1 MSELFIRNA
10 FDIYP
15 LVFPVAEETTFTV
28 TTQGQKKPFEGEY
41 TVTVHRAMAGAPTEE
56 FTTWNTTEYTCVV
69 ENGAIRFPFTAK
81 VEGEYFFRIYQEGV
95 QITQLHTYAL
105 GEDLACRYPLRGDF
119 HLHTTRSDGQEPPHI
134 VCANYRKKGYD
145 FLVITDHDRYY
156 PSLEAIAF
164 YKDVNIPLNILPG
177 EEVHLPGTKV
187 HIVNAGG
194 LFSVNGLLPMK
205 ENYLDTNGE
214 ISKRRFDESVNPPTV
229 YEMNDFWAEIHAIE
243 GGLKKDG
250 FPDTVDVCSYAVCL
264 WIFDKIRLAEGL
276 GIFCHPYWINDLYQI
291 PEEFT
296 LHMLK
301 NHPFDAFEVLGGE
314 NYYQQNGF
322 QAAMYYEEYKH
333 GRVHPIVGS
342 TDSHSSI
349 ARNRNYDICSTIVFA
364 KSNSRVDILN
374 AVREKYSVAV
384 DTISK
389 EYRLVGEYRLQKYAS
404 FLMERYFPIH
414 DKQAFIDGELL
425 YQYAVGNATK
435 EEVELIGNRAEM
447 LMKTYIQL
455 KKY

>member
-15 LVFPVAEETTFTV
+15 LVFPIAEETTFTV

-41 TVTVHRAMAGAPTEE
+41 TVTVHRAMAGAPAEE
-56 FTTWNTTEYTCVV
+56 FTAWNTTEYTCVV
-69 ENGAIRFPFTAK
+69 ENGAIRFPFRAN
-81 VEGEYFFRIYQEGV
+81 VEGEYFVRIYQDGV

-105 GEDLACRYPLRGDF
+105 GEDLAGRYPLRGDF

-214 ISKRRFDESVNPPTV
+214 ISKRCFDDSVNPPTV
-229 YEMNDFWAEIHAIE
+229 YEMN
-243 GGLKKDG
+243 
-250 FPDTVDVCSYAVCL
+250 V
-264 WIFDKIRLAEGL
+264 
-276 GIFCHPYWINDLYQI
+276 
-291 PEEFT
+291 
-296 LHMLK
+296 
-301 NHPFDAFEVLGGE
+301 
-314 NYYQQNGF
+314 
-322 QAAMYYEEYKH
+322 
-333 GRVHPIVGS
+333 
-342 TDSHSSI
+342 
-349 ARNRNYDICSTIVFA
+349 
-364 KSNSRVDILN
+364 
-374 AVREKYSVAV
+374 
-384 DTISK
+384 
-389 EYRLVGEYRLQKYAS
+389 
-404 FLMERYFPIH
+404 
-414 DKQAFIDGELL
+414 
-425 YQYAVGNATK
+425 
-435 EEVELIGNRAEM
+435 
-447 LMKTYIQL
+447 
-455 KKY
+455 